1 MIDKTRTDM
10 STYHLATSPDLGETQ
25 KTNAAKLII
34 MGLDNLVD
42 PVTGNL
48 IPNASDILKESA
60 FQFKAPSFSQQP
72 IEVRIGNTVIKS
84 AGTPTFS
91 DASITLHDFVG
102 METYNVLY
110 AWQNLSFNTNTYRT
124 GLMPD
129 YKKSAYVLEYSTDF
143 SKIVGAWKLEGVW
156 VSALDKDGF
165 DISSTANEVKINCSL
180 SYDFAKREDPNQ
192 FI

>member
-10 STYHLATSPDLGETQ
+10 SAYHLAANPDLGETQ
-25 KTNAAKLII
+25 KSNAAKLIV
-34 MGLDNLVD
+34 MGLDDLVD
-42 PVTGNL
+42 PVTGKV

-91 DASITLHDFVG
+91 DGSIVLHDFVG

-110 AWQNLSFNTNTYRT
+110 AWQNLSFNTNTYRN
-124 GLMPD
+124 GLMAD
-129 YKKSAYVLEYSTDF
+129 YKKSAYILEYSTDF

-156 VSALDKDGF
+156 VSGLDKDGF
-165 DISSTANEVKINCSL
+165 DVSSTASEVKINCSI